1 MLRSGGSL
9 WRLATYTLYRPFVFL
24 SGATAMSVSPPAGLI
39 PGRPTETLL
48 GGVRVVKCCPL
59 SVDLQAKVPPQRPPM
74 TQNTF
79 SDEPV
84 ELPDLDTQI
93 WCSASALA

>member
-1 MLRSGGSL
+1 
-9 WRLATYTLYRPFVFL
+9 
-24 SGATAMSVSPPAGLI
+24 MSVSPPAGLI

-59 SVDLQAKVPPQRPPM
+59 SFDLQAKVPPQRPPR

-79 SDEPV
+79 SDEP
-84 ELPDLDTQI
+84 
-93 WCSASALA
+93 